1 MGKRV
6 GLVPL
11 DGSATAE
18 AVLPLAQTIAEAL
31 SLKLVLLDLV
41 PGAWPDGDER
51 NGASFRPARNYLT
64 GAAQSLTALGLEVE
78 TLVRAAGDDVAA
90 GIVTASDDLD
100 AELVMMASHGRTGV
114 RRMVMGSVA
123 DAVVRTA
130 SRPVLVVRA
139 GSAPQEARGLGRV
152 LLPLDGSSRSEAAL
166 ALAVRVAQATG
177 ATLELAQVV
186 PWSWALVASA
196 PEAYLPEGLDEQL
209 EQGARDYL
217 QQAAAKLPAGL
228 RAEVK
233 VLRGDPATTLIDHA
247 AATHAGLVVMSTHGR
262 GGVTRWALGSVADKL
277 LRAGGLP
284 LLLVR
289 GGGDG
294 EGGNEGA

>member
-18 AVLPLAQTIAEAL
+18 AVLPLAQVLAGAL
-31 SLKLVLLDLV
+31 DLKLVLLDLV
-41 PGAWPDGDER
+41 PGAWPEGDER

-64 GAAQSLTALGLEVE
+64 GAAQSLTAEGQEVE
-78 TLVRAAGDDVAA
+78 TLVRAAGDDIAA
-90 GIVTASDDLD
+90 GIVAVSDELD
-100 AELVMMASHGRTGV
+100 AALVMMASHGRTGV

-123 DAVVRTA
+123 DAVVRTS

-139 GSAPQEARGLGRV
+139 GSAPQDARALGRV
-152 LLPLDGSSRSEAAL
+152 MLPLDGSARSEAAMT
-166 ALAVRVAQATG
+166 LAVQVAQATG
-177 ATLELAQVV
+177 ATLELVQVV

-217 QQAAAKLPAGL
+217 RETAARLPAGV
-228 RAEVK
+228 RAEAK
-233 VLRGDPATTLIDHA
+233 VLRGDAAGTLIDHA
-247 AATHAGLVVMSTHGR
+247 NAVHAGLVVMSTHGR

-289 GGGDG
+289 AATEED
-294 EGGNEGA
+294 AASPK